1 MSDIL
6 YDSNP
11 SMIRMYPFLTVL
23 SVILIPVGIGI
34 LALLW
39 MYLLTKMD
47 KLTITK
53 DELVWAHGLINK
65 DYTEIALTSV
75 RSVRVSQTLLQRILN
90 AGNVSVYTAGDE
102 PELVIKGLPNPD
114 KIRDLING
122 KSLGDA

>member
-53 DELVWAHGLINK
+53 DELVWVHGLINK